1 MTRGRAACLAIGAS
15 TAAASVRLYVRPR
28 VDPPERADAIV
39 VLDGDRPRRLA
50 HGIALAAAG
59 LSPTLVVVRC
69 EAYAQELLDRPL
81 PFEVLSFVPR
91 PSTTRGEA
99 RAVARLV
106 RERGWTRLL
115 VVTSTYHVTRTRLIF
130 ERGVDCELRVAAA
143 GFTPARLPLHVLSEW
158 LKLPFAVAGL
168 RS

>member
-1 MTRGRAACLAIGAS
+1 LF
-15 TAAASVRLYVRPR
+15 VRPR

-50 HGIALAAAG
+50 RGVALAATGIA
-59 LSPTLVVVRC
+59 PTLVVVRC
-69 EAYAQELLDRPL
+69 EAYAQELLDGPL

-99 RAVARLV
+99 RAIARLV

-130 ERGVDCELRVAAA
+130 ERALDCELGVTAA
-143 GFTPARLPLHVLSEW
+143 GFTPARLPVHVLSEW
-158 LKLPFAVAGL
+158 LKLLIAVAV
-168 RS
+168 RRAA